1 MFTIP
6 LVCETTL
13 LTLAEIEYQMEKYL
27 GYVNDDGDK
36 VDDDDAYVGKYT
48 CYIGYDLLLHQP
60 IASALLHQKKLIL
73 FCSYFIIL

>member
-48 CYIGYDLLLHQP
+48 CYWLRLLLHQP